1 MCCSLYSPESANVD
15 IRYANERGI
24 TVTGIRDGRDHE
36 AEKLFRELEQRA
48 GTDALVLDLAK
59 RLNYKTK

>member
-1 MCCSLYSPESANVD
+1 MACHLVEILAVS
-15 IRYANERGI
+15 
-24 TVTGIRDGRDHE
+24 GRDHE

-48 GTDALVLDLAK
+48 GSDALVLDLAK

>member
-1 MCCSLYSPESANVD
+1 MLGASLVSRLPGARALDVEILAVS
-15 IRYANERGI
+15 
-24 TVTGIRDGRDHE
+24 GRDHE

-48 GTDALVLDLAK
+48 GSDALVLDLAK